1 MTQAILDSYIDR
13 DHGHDL
19 SPFDRSIY
27 PPLPP
32 VTTPESHYENYLPVL
47 ILKDFNVAWTDR
59 NWYLHEQDLVY
70 LDERLG
76 AILIFR
82 GIARRTEVR

>member
-1 MTQAILDSYIDR
+1 MIAMTQAILDSFDR
-13 DHGHDL
+13 DDGHDL

-27 PPLPP
+27 PPLLP
-32 VTTPESHYENYLPVL
+32 VTRLHYENYLPVL

-70 LDERLG
+70 LDEKL
-76 AILIFR
+76 ATILISR
-82 GIARRTEVR
+82 GIARKTEVH